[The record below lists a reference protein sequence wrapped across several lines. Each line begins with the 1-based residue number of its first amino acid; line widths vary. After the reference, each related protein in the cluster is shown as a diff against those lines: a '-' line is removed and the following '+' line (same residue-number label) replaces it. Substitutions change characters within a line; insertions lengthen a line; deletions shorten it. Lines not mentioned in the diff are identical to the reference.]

1 MSFNFNT
8 INIKKNTKNKWINEY
23 EKLNQN
29 LKDEELNLLKLFL
42 VKNYH
47 LNKSYKKYV
56 YKEITSNNLYYENNN
71 KKIRSSL
78 DDLIKLKSIDNKTN
92 NNNELQKKEK
102 IFQSLISSIK
112 SESNKKYELLLKE
125 EKQIEND
132 LKKYDE
138 KAMEEY
144 DKEIESW
151 ITNNNSNNSNNINT
165 NNNNNTN
172 NSSILIDNANG
183 DYDKEDI
190 SALFTLID
198 KKKEKNIKYRTIDNL
213 KNYKSENYKKEIS
226 NKKNNNYEN
235 RAKNMQNLI
244 GNLNIKKNNDTIIRL
259 TTAQIPTKFI
269 DFFDNTDDPIEKYF
283 DFITNE
289 IENTKNIY
297 TTNTDN
303 NNSSTKQINKYYSKN
318 NIIDEEKKL
327 INNIY
332 IYINKLFEENK
343 NINYLKSKIKYI
355 NSIIKEKMG
364 GIHLGWGE
372 SEHNEF
378 LVLKN
383 FYKEKSNTFIFL
395 TSLNNL
401 FPYMNI
407 SELKKHIKL
416 YEIYLKLDKIKKFLV
431 EKYTQIK
438 NKCDFDKSRISKQT
452 STSVTKS
459 TSSIKI
465 KRFYSSSRK
474 NKMSIDFEGNSF
486 KSFFY
491 NTNSKFFNNSKNKI
505 SYKSDEYLKTNYN
518 KNRQNNNVNTINRFR
533 KNKEKFI
540 YPNKNYSSIS
550 LNNSKNKSI
559 NYSYNF
565 YKKGKIK
572 NFFNKP
578 ENKIWLQ

>member
-56 YKEITSNNLYYENNN
+56 YKEITANNLYYENNN
-71 KKIRSSL
+71 KKIRSNL
-78 DDLIKLKSIDNKTN
+78 DDLIKLKSLDNKTN

-112 SESNKKYELLLKE
+112 SESNKKYDLLLKE

-151 ITNNNSNNSNNINT
+151 ITNNNNNNINT
-165 NNNNNTN
+165 NNNNTN
-172 NSSILIDNANG
+172 NSSILIDNGNG

-283 DFITNE
+283 DFIINE
-289 IENTKNIY
+289 IENTNNIY
-297 TTNTDN
+297 NTNSDN
-303 NNSSTKQINKYYSKN
+303 NNSSTKQINRYCSKN

-332 IYINKLFEENK
+332 IYVNKLFEENK

-416 YEIYLKLDKIKKFLV
+416 YEIYLKLDKIKKLLV

-474 NKMSIDFEGNSF
+474 NKMSIDFEGNNF

-491 NTNSKFFNNSKNKI
+491 NTNSKFFNNNKNKI

-518 KNRQNNNVNTINRFR
+518 RNRQNNNVNTINRFR

-550 LNNSKNKSI
+550 LNNSKNKSV

>member
-56 YKEITSNNLYYENNN
+56 YKEITANNLYYENNN
-71 KKIRSSL
+71 KKIRSYL
-78 DDLIKLKSIDNKTN
+78 DDLIKLKSLDNKTN

-102 IFQSLISSIK
+102 IFQSLISSLK
-112 SESNKKYELLLKE
+112 SESNKKYDLLLKE

-151 ITNNNSNNSNNINT
+151 ITNNNSNNINT

-226 NKKNNNYEN
+226 NKNNNYEN

-283 DFITNE
+283 DFIINE

-297 TTNTDN
+297 TTNSDN
-303 NNSSTKQINKYYSKN
+303 NNSSTKQINKFYSKN

-355 NSIIKEKMG
+355 NSIIKEKTG

-416 YEIYLKLDKIKKFLV
+416 YEIYLKLDKIKKLLV

-474 NKMSIDFEGNSF
+474 NKMSIDFEGNNF

-491 NTNSKFFNNSKNKI
+491 NTNSKFFNNNKNKI

-518 KNRQNNNVNTINRFR
+518 RNRQNNNVNTINRFR

-550 LNNSKNKSI
+550 LNNSKNKSV

-578 ENKIWLQ
+578 ENKICLQ

>member
-190 SALFTLID
+190 SALFTLIEKII
-198 KKKEKNIKYRTIDNL
+198 KKKYL
-213 KNYKSENYKKEIS
+213 
-226 NKKNNNYEN
+226 
-235 RAKNMQNLI
+235 
-244 GNLNIKKNNDTIIRL
+244 IKKII
-259 TTAQIPTKFI
+259 IM
-269 DFFDNTDDPIEKYF
+269 
-283 DFITNE
+283 
-289 IENTKNIY
+289 
-297 TTNTDN
+297 
-303 NNSSTKQINKYYSKN
+303 
-318 NIIDEEKKL
+318 
-327 INNIY
+327 
-332 IYINKLFEENK
+332 
-343 NINYLKSKIKYI
+343 KI
-355 NSIIKEKMG
+355 G
-364 GIHLGWGE
+364 Q
-372 SEHNEF
+372 
-378 LVLKN
+378 
-383 FYKEKSNTFIFL
+383 
-395 TSLNNL
+395 
-401 FPYMNI
+401 
-407 SELKKHIKL
+407 
-416 YEIYLKLDKIKKFLV
+416 KI
-431 EKYTQIK
+431 
-438 NKCDFDKSRISKQT
+438 C
-452 STSVTKS
+452 
-459 TSSIKI
+459 KI
-465 KRFYSSSRK
+465 
-474 NKMSIDFEGNSF
+474 
-486 KSFFY
+486 
-491 NTNSKFFNNSKNKI
+491 
-505 SYKSDEYLKTNYN
+505 
-518 KNRQNNNVNTINRFR
+518 
-533 KNKEKFI
+533 
-540 YPNKNYSSIS
+540 
-550 LNNSKNKSI
+550 
-559 NYSYNF
+559 
-565 YKKGKIK
+565 
-572 NFFNKP
+572 
-578 ENKIWLQ
+578 